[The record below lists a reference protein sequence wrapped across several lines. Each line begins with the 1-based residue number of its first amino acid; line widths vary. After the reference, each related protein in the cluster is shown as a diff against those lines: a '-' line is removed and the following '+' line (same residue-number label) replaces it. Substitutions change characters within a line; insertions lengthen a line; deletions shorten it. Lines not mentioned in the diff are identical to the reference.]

1 MGKKRGATAPS
12 GKGGGKAQQ
21 QQQKGGKVQQPQN
34 RGGGFLARPRKFVRD
49 VRGELRRV
57 SWPGRDQLRQS
68 TAVVL
73 IIVLTLAAYVAAWD
87 FLFGRLAR
95 LIFT

>member
-1 MGKKRGATAPS
+1 MGKKRGAAPPP
-12 GKGGGKAQQ
+12 GKGGAKAQQ
-21 QQQKGGKVQQPQN
+21 QQQKK
-34 RGGGFLARPRKFVRD
+34 GGFLSGPRRFVRD

-57 SWPGRDQLRQS
+57 SWPGREQLRQS

-73 IIVLTLAAYVAAWD
+73 IIVLTLAAYVAVWD

>member
-1 MGKKRGATAPS
+1 VGKKRGATAPS

-21 QQQKGGKVQQPQN
+21 QQQKS
-34 RGGGFLARPRKFVRD
+34 GGFLAGPRRFVRD

-57 SWPGRDQLRQS
+57 SWPGREQLRQS

>member
-21 QQQKGGKVQQPQN
+21 QQQQQN
-34 RGGGFLARPRKFVRD
+34 RSGFLAGPRKFVRD

-57 SWPGRDQLRQS
+57 SWPGREQLRQS

>member
-1 MGKKRGATAPS
+1 MGRKRGA
-12 GKGGGKAQQ
+12 GKGKAQD
-21 QQQKGGKVQQPQN
+21 
-34 RGGGFLARPRKFVRD
+34 RKKRWFGAGAVDFARD

-57 SWPGRDQLRQS
+57 SWPNREQLQQS

-73 IIVLTLAAYVAAWD
+73 IIVLTLAAFVALFD
-87 FLFGRLAR
+87 FVFQNLAK

>member
-12 GKGGGKAQQ
+12 GKGGGKAQRQ
-21 QQQKGGKVQQPQN
+21 EQQKGG
-34 RGGGFLARPRKFVRD
+34 RFLAGRRKFARD

-57 SWPGRDQLRQS
+57 SWPGREQLRPS

-73 IIVLTLAAYVAAWD
+73 IIVLALAAYAAAWD

-95 LIFT
+95 RIFT

>member
-1 MGKKRGATAPS
+1 MGKKRGATARP
-12 GKGGGKAQQ
+12 GKGGQKAQQ
-21 QQQKGGKVQQPQN
+21 QQQKKS
-34 RGGGFLARPRKFVRD
+34 GGFLAGPRKFVRD
-49 VRGELRRV
+49 VRAELRRV
-57 SWPGRDQLRQS
+57 SWPNRDQLRQS

-87 FLFGRLAR
+87 FVFGRLAR

>member
-12 GKGGGKAQQ
+12 GKGGGKAPQ
-21 QQQKGGKVQQPQN
+21 QQQKS
-34 RGGGFLARPRKFVRD
+34 GGFLAGPRRFVRD

-57 SWPGRDQLRQS
+57 SWPGREQLRQS

>member
-12 GKGGGKAQQ
+12 GKGGNKAQQ
-21 QQQKGGKVQQPQN
+21 QQQKK
-34 RGGGFLARPRKFVRD
+34 GGFLAGPRRFVRD

>member
-21 QQQKGGKVQQPQN
+21 EQQQKK
-34 RGGGFLARPRKFVRD
+34 GGGFLAGPRKFARD

-57 SWPGRDQLRQS
+57 SWPGREQLRQS

>member
-1 MGKKRGATAPS
+1 VGKKRGATAPS

-21 QQQKGGKVQQPQN
+21 QQQQK
-34 RGGGFLARPRKFVRD
+34 GGGFLAGPRKFARD

-57 SWPGRDQLRQS
+57 SWPGREQLRQS

-87 FLFGRLAR
+87 FLFSRLAR

>member
-1 MGKKRGATAPS
+1 VGKKRGAAAPS
-12 GKGGGKAQQ
+12 GKGGGGKAQQ
-21 QQQKGGKVQQPQN
+21 QQQQK
-34 RGGGFLARPRKFVRD
+34 RGGFLAGPRKFVRD

-57 SWPGRDQLRQS
+57 SWPNREQLRQS

-73 IIVLTLAAYVAAWD
+73 IIVLTLAAYVAVWD

>member
-21 QQQKGGKVQQPQN
+21 QQQQKKS
-34 RGGGFLARPRKFVRD
+34 GGFLAGPRKFARD

-57 SWPGRDQLRQS
+57 SWPGREQLRQS

>member
-1 MGKKRGATAPS
+1 MGKKRGAAAPS

-21 QQQKGGKVQQPQN
+21 QQQQKKS
-34 RGGGFLARPRKFVRD
+34 GGFLAGPRRFVRD

-73 IIVLTLAAYVAAWD
+73 IIVLTLAAYVAVWD

>member
-21 QQQKGGKVQQPQN
+21 QQQQK
-34 RGGGFLARPRKFVRD
+34 GGGFLAGPRKFARD

-57 SWPGRDQLRQS
+57 SWPGREQLRQS

>member
-1 MGKKRGATAPS
+1 MGKKRGAAAPS
-12 GKGGGKAQQ
+12 GKGGAKAP
-21 QQQKGGKVQQPQN
+21 QQQKKSGGLLS
-34 RGGGFLARPRKFVRD
+34 GPRRFVRD

-73 IIVLTLAAYVAAWD
+73 IIVLTLAAYVAVWD
-87 FLFGRLAR
+87 FFFGRLAR

>member
-21 QQQKGGKVQQPQN
+21 QQQKS
-34 RGGGFLARPRKFVRD
+34 GGFLAGPRRFVRD

-57 SWPGRDQLRQS
+57 SWPGREQLRQS

>member
-21 QQQKGGKVQQPQN
+21 QKK
-34 RGGGFLARPRKFVRD
+34 GGGFLAGPRKFARD

-57 SWPGRDQLRQS
+57 SWPGREQLRQS

-73 IIVLTLAAYVAAWD
+73 IIVVTLAAYVAAWD

>member
-12 GKGGGKAQQ
+12 GKGGCKAQQQ
-21 QQQKGGKVQQPQN
+21 QQQKGG
-34 RGGGFLARPRKFVRD
+34 GFLAGPRKFVRD

-73 IIVLTLAAYVAAWD
+73 IIVLALAAYVAAWD

>member
-1 MGKKRGATAPS
+1 MGKKRGAAPAS
-12 GKGGGKAQQ
+12 NKGRGQKAPP
-21 QQQKGGKVQQPQN
+21 QQQKK
-34 RGGGFLARPRKFVRD
+34 GGFLAGPVKFVRD

-87 FLFGRLAR
+87 FVFSRLAR

>member
-1 MGKKRGATAPS
+1 MGRKRGA
-12 GKGGGKAQQ
+12 GKGKAQD
-21 QQQKGGKVQQPQN
+21 KKKRWFGAEVVD
-34 RGGGFLARPRKFVRD
+34 FARD

-57 SWPGRDQLRQS
+57 SWPNRDQLQQS

-73 IIVLTLAAYVAAWD
+73 IIVLVLAAYVAFWD
-87 FLFGRLAR
+87 FIFQSLAK

>member
-21 QQQKGGKVQQPQN
+21 QQQQK
-34 RGGGFLARPRKFVRD
+34 GGGFLAGPRRFARD

-57 SWPGRDQLRQS
+57 SWPGREQLRQS

-73 IIVLTLAAYVAAWD
+73 IIVLALAAYVAAWD
-87 FLFGRLAR
+87 FLFSRLAR

>member
-21 QQQKGGKVQQPQN
+21 QQQQKK
-34 RGGGFLARPRKFVRD
+34 GGGFLAGPRRFARD

-57 SWPGRDQLRQS
+57 SWPGREQLRQS

>member
-1 MGKKRGATAPS
+1 MGKKRGAQAAPD
-12 GKGGGKAQQ
+12 KGGKKVQQ
-21 QQQKGGKVQQPQN
+21 QQ
-34 RGGGFLARPRKFVRD
+34 RSGGFLAGPRKFVRD

-73 IIVLTLAAYVAAWD
+73 IIVLTLAAYVAVWD
-87 FLFGRLAR
+87 LLFSRLAR

>member
-1 MGKKRGATAPS
+1 MGKKRGAAAPS

-21 QQQKGGKVQQPQN
+21 QQQQKS
-34 RGGGFLARPRKFVRD
+34 GGFLAGPRRFVRD
-49 VRGELRRV
+49 VRGELRRGGLA
-57 SWPGRDQLRQS
+57 GRDQLRPR
-68 TAVVL
+68 TAGVL

>member
-1 MGKKRGATAPS
+1 VGKKRGATAPS

-21 QQQKGGKVQQPQN
+21 QQQKK
-34 RGGGFLARPRKFVRD
+34 GGFLAGPRRFVRD